1 MAVAKAALLEI
12 AHRLVER
19 RGVAGIA
26 VVGAPGGAPE
36 AVWLPPSTPAEPAC
50 LAYSITKTFTA
61 ALLLQLRD
69 ERRLALDDRL
79 ARWFPR
85 VPGSDRISLR
95 QLLNHT
101 AGIPDYGSLASYHE
115 AVRASP
121 ASPWSFEQFAAETF
135 EKGLRFE
142 PGSGW
147 AYSDPGYMLLRRIV
161 EVTTE
166 TSSALMIRDRIVR
179 PLGLHRTVVA
189 ESRDDLAQLAP
200 ATSRALVSDGA
211 PRDGRGRT

>member
-19 RGVAGIA
+19 RGAVGIA

-69 ERRLALDDRL
+69 ERRLTLDDRF

-85 VPGSDRISLR
+85 IPGSDRISLR

-101 AGIPDYGSLASYHE
+101 AGIPDYGGLASYHE
-115 AVRASP
+115 AVRAAP
-121 ASPWSFEQFAAETF
+121 ASPWSFERFAAETF
-135 EKGLRFE
+135 DKGLWFE
-142 PGSGW
+142 PGDGW
-147 AYSDPGYMLLRRIV
+147 AYSNPGYMLLKRIA
-161 EVTTE
+161 EAVT
-166 TSSALMIRDRIVR
+166 ALRI
-179 PLGLHRTVVA
+179 
-189 ESRDDLAQLAP
+189 
-200 ATSRALVSDGA
+200 
-211 PRDGRGRT
+211 GRSLR